1 MIPSLDFSRN
11 AIKKRRQAAETPVR
25 FQSMRKKSLLRFIIT
40 YQVAIVLRIG
50 FKHSENI
57 LKTFCKHSAKV
68 RAMEIKRWGGSL
80 RTQR

>member
-25 FQSMRKKSLLRFIIT
+25 FQSMRKNNSSGSSVIT
-40 YQVAIVLRIG
+40 YQVAIVLRSG

-57 LKTFCKHSAKV
+57 LQTQCK
-68 RAMEIKRWGGSL
+68 G
-80 RTQR
+80 